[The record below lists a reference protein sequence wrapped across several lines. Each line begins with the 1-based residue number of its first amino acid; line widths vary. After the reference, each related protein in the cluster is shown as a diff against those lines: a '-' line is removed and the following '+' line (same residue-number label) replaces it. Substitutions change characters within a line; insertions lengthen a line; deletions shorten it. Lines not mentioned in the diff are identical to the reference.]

1 MLSIL
6 DTVLNPQQV
15 QAVLGRLA
23 GEAFEDGKNT
33 AGYRA
38 KLVNANE
45 QMR

>member
-6 DTVLNPQQV
+6 DNVLNPQQV
-15 QAVLGRLA
+15 QEVLGRLA
-23 GEAFEDGKNT
+23 DEAFEDGKNT

>member
-6 DTVLNPQQV
+6 DTVVNRQQV
-15 QAVLGRLA
+15 QELLGRLA
-23 GEAFEDGKNT
+23 DEAFEDGKNT
-33 AGYRA
+33 AGHRA